1 MFLNNTHADA
11 LNTPLSYSHRNLR
24 DLTGERS
31 YQIKEINCFLMLLFL
46 NLYENLCAEA
56 WIKSPVILFC
66 AMEWI
71 IEANG

>member
-1 MFLNNTHADA
+1 
-11 LNTPLSYSHRNLR
+11 
-24 DLTGERS
+24 
-31 YQIKEINCFLMLLFL
+31 MLLFL